1 MMIDSDSDEDDDDD
15 DEDREDE
22 DDDDSDGYEPGML
35 AVGKFFVV
43 VVFCVVVSSV
53 FNLLKI
59 VIVCNS
65 VAELEP
71 IFRIGQSRELEP
83 PFLRRLRLDLKS
95 GARAAWSRPFLS
107 GAGADLIWPEPES
120 SPGLWTSGARARPKH
135 WRLSNTGLQA
145 RS

>member
-1 MMIDSDSDEDDDDD
+1 MGIFLKCNFYNFRNNEDSVMMIDSDSDEDDDDD

-71 IFRIGQSRELEP
+71 IF
-83 PFLRRLRLDLKS
+83 
-95 GARAAWSRPFLS
+95 
-107 GAGADLIWPEPES
+107 
-120 SPGLWTSGARARPKH
+120 
-135 WRLSNTGLQA
+135 
-145 RS
+145 